1 MTGDQ
6 AQLRKNVLGFFQ
18 DYYGLEQYGR
28 LTDQIGVPA
37 DGLTLRQKGGVFIV
51 AGVKELFQVAPSDHD
66 YAKIIALASGHAAR
80 EAREGGDGTWEL
92 IRDAVARNGTA
103 YGLVGDGDSLW
114 HTWSPQ
120 QRKNFDGFMQ
130 EELSKRKQGGCYLA
144 TAVYGSYDCPEVWV
158 LRRFRDETLMQT
170 KVGRSFVRTYYTL
183 SPLAVRVGG
192 AGLKAIV
199 KLPLERFVNALRLK
213 GVSDAPY
220 SD

>member
-6 AQLRKNVLGFFQ
+6 TQLRKNVLGFFRE
-18 DYYGLEQYGR
+18 YSGLENYGH
-28 LTDQIGVPA
+28 LADQLVEA
-37 DGLTLRQKGGVFIV
+37 EGLTLRMRGGCFIIF
-51 AGVKELFQVAPSDHD
+51 GVNELFKVAPSSRD
-66 YAKIIALASGHAAR
+66 YAEIIALASKHSAR
-80 EAREGGDGTWEL
+80 EAREGGDGTWEF
-92 IRDAVARNGTA
+92 IRESVAERGRA
-103 YGLVGDGDSLW
+103 YGLVDTESMWD
-114 HTWSPQ
+114 TWSPQ

-130 EELSKRKQGGCYLA
+130 EELGKKKQGGCYVA

-170 KVGRSFVRTYYTL
+170 NLGRSFVRTYYIL
-183 SPLAVRVGG
+183 SPLAVRIGG

-199 KLPLERFVNALRLK
+199 KLPLERLVNALRLN

>member
-6 AQLRKNVLGFFQ
+6 AQLRKNVLGFFE
-18 DYYGLEQYGR
+18 DYSGLEQYGR
-28 LTDQIGVPA
+28 LTEQIGMQA
-37 DGLTLRQKGGVFIV
+37 DGLTLRQRGGVFIV
-51 AGVKELFQVAPSDHD
+51 AGVNELFQVAPSSRD
-66 YAKIIALASGHAAR
+66 YARIIALASKHAAR
-80 EAREGGDGTWEL
+80 EARAGGDGTWEL
-92 IRDAVARNGTA
+92 IREAVAEHGKA
-103 YGLVGDGDSLW
+103 YGLVDSDSLGD
-114 HTWSPQ
+114 TWSPQ

-130 EELSKRKQGGCYLA
+130 EELSKKKQGGCYVA

-170 KVGRSFVRTYYTL
+170 KIGRSFVRTYYTL

-199 KLPLERFVNALRLK
+199 KLPLERLVNALRLK